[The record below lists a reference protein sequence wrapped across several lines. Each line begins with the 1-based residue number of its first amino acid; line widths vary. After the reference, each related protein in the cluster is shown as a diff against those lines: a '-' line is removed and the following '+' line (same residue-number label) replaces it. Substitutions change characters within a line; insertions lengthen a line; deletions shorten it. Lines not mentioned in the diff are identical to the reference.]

1 MKQQATFTG
10 WDFSTIWSINEN
22 VDYPHLLSESLT
34 GECIGYCGDGI
45 VSGTEQC
52 EENTDCPNGQYCDAC
67 QCIEPVCGNGK
78 LELGE
83 MCEVNAD
90 CGAGQQC
97 TNCECVVP
105 TLISLSSFEAAA
117 TNKKII
123 LTWTTESEIDN
134 AGFNIYRAESEN
146 GQYVK
151 INTSLIPAKG
161 AVTQGASYEIIDK
174 DVKNRK
180 TYYYKLEDI
189 DLNGTSNMHGPV
201 SAMPK
206 LIYRLKK

>member
-1 MKQQATFTG
+1 M
-10 WDFSTIWSINEN
+10 
-22 VDYPHLLSESLT
+22 
-34 GECIGYCGDGI
+34 
-45 VSGTEQC
+45 
-52 EENTDCPNGQYCDAC
+52 
-67 QCIEPVCGNGK
+67 CIEPVCGNS
-78 LELGE
+78 LIEPGE
-83 MCEVNAD
+83 NCEQDSD
-90 CGAGQQC
+90 CGEGFRC
-97 TNCECVVP
+97 TDCECVTV
-105 TLISLSSFEAAA
+105 TLVSLSSFEAVA

-151 INTSLIPAKG
+151 INTSVIPAKG

-201 SAMPK
+201 SAMPR